1 VIARRRG
8 PSGGPLRRG
17 VSLIEVLLATAIFL
31 ISLASISVLVR
42 TAADSAT
49 EATRTN
55 LCSQLARSKMA
66 ELEAGVG
73 DVTIADGGGGTF
85 AEYPNYQ
92 WEVVSKQVTAGS
104 GYGYAYDV
112 TVRVWIETRLKTTEV
127 SLSQILVDPA
137 LLNNAAPLTAPTT
150 ETPP

>member
-1 VIARRRG
+1 MIVRRWG
-8 PSGGPLRRG
+8 SCGGPLRRG

-31 ISLASISVLVR
+31 ISLASISVLIR

-55 LCSQLARSKMA
+55 QCSQLARMKMA

-73 DVTIADGGGGTF
+73 DVTIDSGGSGTF
-85 AEYPNYQ
+85 AEYPSYQ
-92 WEVVSKQVTAGS
+92 WEVVSVPVSVGN
-104 GYGYAYDV
+104 GYAYDV

-127 SLSQILVDPA
+127 SLSQILVDPV
-137 LLNNAAPLTAPTT
+137 LMNNAAPLTAPTT
-150 ETPP
+150 ETAP